1 MENPKCRPVESK
13 ERERAISVQVM
24 AFGSDPVMRWLYPC
38 SRDYLEHYPSFV
50 EAFGGVA
57 IEHGSAYVA
66 DDFGGIAMWLPV
78 GVHLDPDPIVSLF
91 SSTLDSPIKDE
102 VLEMLDEMDSYHI
115 EEEHWYLPMI
125 GVDPSQ
131 QGRGIGSALLQHAL
145 APCDEQGL
153 PAYLES
159 SNPANVPLYQRHGF
173 EVLGEIQIGSSP
185 VVYPMLRR
193 PR

>member
-1 MENPKCRPVESK
+1 
-13 ERERAISVQVM
+13 
-24 AFGSDPVMRWLYPC
+24 
-38 SRDYLEHYPSFV
+38 
-50 EAFGGVA
+50 
-57 IEHGSAYVA
+57 
-66 DDFGGIAMWLPV
+66 
-78 GVHLDPDPIVSLF
+78 
-91 SSTLDSPIKDE
+91 
-102 VLEMLDEMDSYHI
+102 MLDEMDSYHI